1 MNVDVNYAAVLVAG
15 VAAMVAG
22 ALWYVLFGKVITKI
36 RTLTPEQA
44 SQIQKDSQKMYA
56 IGFLLSLL
64 TAYVLFYLMV
74 MAQDFYGWSSVKAGV
89 VSAFWA
95 YIGIAMPVQASHIL
109 FGNYGD
115 FSRKL
120 KLFGINTGS
129 QLLTM
134 LVTGLVLGLMR

>member
-44 SQIQKDSQKMYA
+44 AQIQKDSQKMYA

-74 MAQDFYGWSSVKAGV
+74 MAQDFYGWGPVKAGV
-89 VSAFWA
+89 ISSFWV
-95 YIGIAMPVQASHIL
+95 YLGVAMPVQAAHIL
-109 FGNYGD
+109 FGNYGEL
-115 FSRKL
+115 SRKL
-120 KLFGINTGS
+120 KLFGVNTGS

-134 LVTGLVLGLMR
+134 LVTGFVLGLMR